1 MRRVIVLCVVLA
13 VLALAIVTPA
23 AFADAKCT
31 GALSD
36 RASSCFNAGPA
47 SDEVGFHGP

>member
-1 MRRVIVLCVVLA
+1 MRKAIVVLA
-13 VLALAIVTPA
+13 VVALLIVAVAAP

-31 GALSD
+31 GPLSD

-47 SDEVGFHGP
+47 SDEVGFHGPG